1 MTASGN
7 TTTVLI
13 DHHLKMVGTL
23 VNNAAICDLVLFS
36 AFKIISGCEGKIAS
50 AIYFSSETIQAK
62 KNIIGRIL
70 KVIGDQT
77 ETKIVQRIISA
88 TEKSQNQRNELSH
101 ALLQVSGEGNQLLRF
116 NARHQD
122 QPGKPVTG
130 PYLDGLL
137 KQSSVAHLEAH
148 RAFQELCQKRGISP
162 SISHE

>member
-1 MTASGN
+1 MTASRN
-7 TTTVLI
+7 TTAALI

-23 VNNAAICDLVLFS
+23 VNNAAVCDLMLFS
-36 AFKIISGCEGKIAS
+36 AFKIISGCEDKIAR

-70 KVIGDQT
+70 KIACDQT
-77 ETKIVQRIISA
+77 ETKIIQRIISA

-101 ALLQVSGEGNQLLRF
+101 ALLQVGGEGNQLLRF

-137 KQSSVAHLEAH
+137 KQSTQAHLEAH
-148 RAFQELCQKRGISP
+148 RAFQELCRKRGMHP
-162 SISHE
+162 SVNPD